1 MYNISDKSLMWIGG
15 PSTGAMREMVQGIEG
30 QAQGGVQQGMGSVSG
45 AGNSLGM
52 ILRSQTPTGSI
63 QPTTKSGSP
72 SPMPTHNPMPNPSSS
87 PTKGDVFGVDATTRD
102 RATALQSNTDLKTGV
117 SELNK
122 LAQEKP
128 SEFRSVVNS
137 GSFEYQTAHGQ
148 TKTMDLSVLKNNMGG
163 LNESKVSQMNNLL
176 NGNRSIDNI
185 MNDYKM
191 SNNRLEAG
199 DMKRAITGLS
209 RVKIN

>member
-1 MYNISDKSLMWIGG
+1 
-15 PSTGAMREMVQGIEG
+15 MREMVQGIEG

-122 LAQEKP
+122 LAQENP

-137 GSFEYQTAHGQ
+137 GSFEYQTANGQ

>member
-1 MYNISDKSLMWIGG
+1 
-15 PSTGAMREMVQGIEG
+15 
-30 QAQGGVQQGMGSVSG
+30 MGSVSG

-52 ILRSQTPTGSI
+52 ILRSQTATGSI
-63 QPTTKSGSP
+63 QPGTKVGSP
-72 SPMPTHNPMPNPSSS
+72 SPMPTPNPSPS
-87 PTKGDVFGVDATTRD
+87 PTPNPTPNPTIGTGRTGDVFAVDATTRD
-102 RATALQSNTDLKTGV
+102 RATMLQSNTELKSGIA
-117 SELNK
+117 ELNK
-122 LAQEKP
+122 LAKESP
-128 SEFRSVVNS
+128 DDFRSVVNS
-137 GSFEYQTAHGQ
+137 GSFEYQTANGE

-163 LNESKVSQMNNLL
+163 LNESKVSQMDNLL
-176 NGNRSIDNI
+176 NSNRSIDNI